1 MKYVVPML
9 CCFFLLLLCVKP
21 ANGQSVTFKSS
32 VENNFPR
39 SLIFSLDVTAPIEIE
54 EITLRY
60 MISGLGRARG
70 SPKNFTHSS
79 TVSTEVEVVT
89 RGSDISVP
97 VGTTFTYFWEVI
109 LVDGEEFSSEEV
121 SFVFLPSGNDW
132 VAVENSIAAVYFYG
146 NRLKLAQ
153 NLLDAATQTY
163 EVIGRQL
170 LKTDLDS
177 GPVGVVLFSA
187 ESEML
192 EALPGRNTAFD
203 AQTYT
208 CGVKVAANTI
218 YVTDGACDPIET
230 LRHEYVHILT
240 DAAGIGAFGRLPSW
254 LDEGTAVYGQRDPG
268 SGYVSAFNIAVSF
281 DRLIPFSEMATA
293 SAEAIQVNL
302 FYGQAYAMV
311 GFLIEFGGP
320 DKFSQF
326 FATIKDGKR
335 YDDALELTYGFNLVD
350 FESAFRSSF
359 DLSELE
365 VESPEINV
373 SEPAEAVGPS
383 SQLSDSE
390 DINTSTISV
399 TSKGFIFGGVGL
411 GLVAISIFV
420 FSTVFKRR
428 LAL

>member
-1 MKYVVPML
+1 MKYVVPTL
-9 CCFFLLLLCVKP
+9 CCFFLLLICVKP

-39 SLIFSLDVTAPIEIE
+39 SLIFSLDVTAPIEVK

-70 SPKNFTHSS
+70 SPKNFTPSS

-132 VAVENSIAAVYFYG
+132 VAVESSIASVYFYG
-146 NRLKLAQ
+146 NRLQLAQ
-153 NLLDAATQTY
+153 DLLDAAAQTY

-177 GPVGVVLFSA
+177 GPVGVVLFSS

-192 EALPGRNTAFD
+192 EALPGRNTGFD

-335 YDDALELTYGFNLVD
+335 YDDALELTYGFNLVE

-373 SEPAEAVGPS
+373 SEPAEAVSPS
-383 SQLSDSE
+383 SQPSDSE